1 MRRIIVLVSLL
12 FACACVQEESEVLV
26 HRSKEDRQ
34 AIHQETLKNEK
45 EALESIGID
54 TSKPVNIKEMMEK
67 AREASANNRGE

>member
-26 HRSKEDRQ
+26 HGSKKDRH
-34 AIHQETLKNEK
+34 AIHQETLNNEK
-45 EALESIGID
+45 QALENIGID

-67 AREASANNRGE
+67 AREESANNGGE